1 MSSDAEISTGD
12 ADTQADILAAL
23 TTDGG
28 YEAVSDAGMTWPHD
42 GVASQPYRK
51 PWRTHPLQA
60 TKRGQPVAQVI
71 ARAVLYGLIA
81 AASPLAFA
89 ATVVVLRSHR
99 ARLNGMIFAAAFLLA
114 GLVVVVAVVAIG
126 SVSAPGPGGSSSV
139 AAALELVL
147 GLLLLTVGL
156 RIRRGSA
163 PAATDGAGRTQALLD
178 RLALI
183 TPKTAFPAGS
193 LLGIGGPKRLTI
205 GIVAATTI
213 SGADLTTSQSVI
225 AATVYVVIA
234 TLLVWVPVAGYLLAG
249 RRTQAW
255 LTEAEAWLL
264 ANQRLFAVVSLLV
277 FGAVLAV
284 DGLAQLL

>member
-1 MSSDAEISTGD
+1 VE
-12 ADTQADILAAL
+12 AA
-23 TTDGG
+23 
-28 YEAVSDAGMTWPHD
+28 
-42 GVASQPYRK
+42 
-51 PWRTHPLQA
+51 
-60 TKRGQPVAQVI
+60 I

-99 ARLNGMIFAAAFLLA
+99 ARLNGVIFAAAFLLA
-114 GLVVVVAVVAIG
+114 GLGVVLAVLAIG
-126 SVSAPGPGGSSSV
+126 SVAAPGPGGSSTV

-147 GLLLLTVGL
+147 GALLLVVGV

-163 PAATDGAGRTQALLD
+163 PATADGAGRTQALLD

-205 GIVAATTI
+205 GIVTATMV
-213 SGADLTTSQSVI
+213 SGADLTRSQSVV

-234 TLLVWVPVAGYLLAG
+234 SVLVWAPVGSYLLAG
-249 RRTQAW
+249 RRTQGW
-255 LTEAEAWLL
+255 LAEAEAWLL
-264 ANQRLFAVVSLLV
+264 ENQRLFAAVSLLV
-277 FGAVLAV
+277 FGAVLAA
-284 DGLAQLL
+284 DGVARLL